1 MKNIFRNKR
10 AVSPVI
16 ATILLIALTVSAAA
30 VVYFVVVPLL
40 NQETEI
46 TFGINTVSEFK
57 DYDHD
62 GSIDA
67 IKVNI
72 IVVTTNG
79 LGLANM
85 TQFSYAITDGT
96 NSYDWAHTKVG
107 ASQILDGKAGNV
119 VLSAT
124 GSAGQLE
131 EGISYTLIVSFG
143 VSVETKAFTPS
154 GTTLG
159 SLLTVNV
166 IDQDSDP
173 VSGANVDFYYSNDAF
188 TGVPTQTT
196 SSSGQIEQALRIGEY
211 KVRVNYLSQI
221 YWSDIFYHPTV
232 SSVTVQIGET
242 GDLMKVHVQNDAGG
256 INGLTVFSFDSL
268 GRYNGEYAV
277 TNSEGDA
284 YLSISPGVYVFK
296 VFYLGLN
303 YSSPLVNYPTVSET
317 TINIGG
323 GVVYAHVVDADEVG
337 QDNLRVYLFSS
348 TGSYLGVSIRTN
360 STGYA
365 AFSLSSGAYKF
376 RVDYG
381 GARTW
386 SEVFGASDGAVIT
399 IYIGGKVYAHV
410 IYGPDELPL
419 NNVRVYLFTA
429 SGSYTGRS
437 ARTNSTGYV
446 LFSPIEKDSLFKF
459 RVDYAGGREWSG
471 EFNGS
476 QAVLIVEIN
485 VGAEA
490 YAHVIYGSEGNPLSN
505 VRVYLFTASGSYSG
519 ISARTNSTGY
529 ARFNG
534 VLKSTD
540 YKFRVD
546 YAGGRFWSE
555 VFNGSASFI
564 VVEINIGGTV
574 YAHVTYGAGDLP
586 LNNVRVYLFTA
597 SGSYSG
603 ISARTNSTGYARF
616 DGVLATTQYKFR
628 VDYAAGRFWS
638 TEFNGSVD
646 DLVVDINIGGVVFA
660 HVVYGPDDAPLNNV
674 RVYLFTVSGSYS
686 GISARTNSTGYAQ
699 FNGVLATGAYK
710 FRVDYAAGQF
720 WSANFNG
727 NLPELVVEIN
737 IGGIVYAHVVYGI
750 EDNPLN
756 NVRVYLFTASGSYS
770 GLSTRTNSTGHA
782 QFNGV
787 LSTTQY
793 KFRVDYAAGQ
803 FWSTEFNGA
812 LPEYTHD
819 INIGARVF
827 CYAHNDG
834 TPLTNVRVYLYREG
848 GSYSGLS
855 VLTNGTGYAQFNGV
869 LSTYNYYFRFTYSSN
884 AYYSSLF
891 DGSVDKLVVSMDI
904 NILTPQSNGPIFD
917 PIAIVTPPTK
927 TKFALE
933 M

>member
-1 MKNIFRNKR
+1 MRNIFKNKK
-10 AVSPVI
+10 AVSPVV

-40 NQETEI
+40 NQDVEI

-67 IKVNI
+67 IKANI
-72 IVVTTNG
+72 IIVTTNG
-79 LGLANM
+79 PGIANM
-85 TQFSYAITDGT
+85 THFSYAISDGT
-96 NSYDWAHTKVG
+96 NSYVWDLTNVG
-107 ASQILDGKAGNV
+107 ASQILDGKAGDV

-124 GSAGQLE
+124 SIAGQLE
-131 EGISYTLIVSFG
+131 EGISYTLSITFG
-143 VSVETKAFTPS
+143 NSEETKAFTPS
-154 GTTLG
+154 GATLG

-173 VSGANVDFYYSNDAF
+173 VNGANVDFYYSNDAF

-196 SSSGQIEQALRIGEY
+196 SSSGQVEQALRIGEY
-211 KVRVNYLSQI
+211 KVRVSYLGQI
-221 YWSDIFYHPTV
+221 YWSEAIYHPTV

-268 GRYNGEYAV
+268 GRYSGEYAV

-284 YLSISPGVYVFK
+284 FLSISPGEYVFK

-303 YSSPLVNYPTVSET
+303 YSSPLVDYPSVTET
-317 TINIGG
+317 TIDIGG
-323 GVVYAHVVDADEVG
+323 GIVYARVVDSDEVG
-337 QDNLRVYLFSS
+337 QYNLRVYVFSS
-348 TGSYLGVSIRTN
+348 TGSYLGLSARTN
-360 STGYA
+360 LTGYA
-365 AFSLSSGAYKF
+365 AFSLSTGAYKF

-381 GARTW
+381 GANTW

-399 IYIGGKVYAHV
+399 IYIGGKAYAHV

-437 ARTNSTGYV
+437 GRTNSTGYV
-446 LFSPIEKDSLFKF
+446 LFNPIEKESWFKF
-459 RVDYAGGREWSG
+459 RVDYAGGQEWSG

-476 QAVLIVEIN
+476 QAVTIVDIN

-490 YAHVIYGSEGNPLSN
+490 YAHVIYGSEGSPLNN

-519 ISARTNSTGY
+519 ISARTNTTGY

-546 YAGGRFWSE
+546 YAGGQFWSA
-555 VFNGSASFI
+555 VFNGSASY
-564 VVEINIGGTV
+564 VVVDINVGGTV
-574 YAHVTYGAGDLP
+574 YAHVVYGGGNLP
-586 LNNVRVYLFTA
+586 INNVRVYLFTA
-597 SGSYSG
+597 SGSYTG
-603 ISARTNSTGYARF
+603 LSARTNSTGYARF
-616 DGVLATTQYKFR
+616 NGVLATTTYR
-628 VDYAAGRFWS
+628 
-638 TEFNGSVD
+638 
-646 DLVVDINIGGVVFA
+646 
-660 HVVYGPDDAPLNNV
+660 
-674 RVYLFTVSGSYS
+674 
-686 GISARTNSTGYAQ
+686 
-699 FNGVLATGAYK
+699 

-720 WSANFNG
+720 WSTTVDG
-727 NLPELVVEIN
+727 SIDDLVVDIN
-737 IGGIVYAHVVYGI
+737 RGGTVFAHVVYGI

-756 NVRVYLFTASGSYS
+756 NVRVYLFTASGSYT
-770 GLSTRTNSTGHA
+770 GLSARTNSTGHA

-787 LSTTQY
+787 LSNTQY

-834 TPLTNVRVYLYREG
+834 TPLTNVRVYLFREG
-848 GSYSGLS
+848 GTYSGLS
-855 VLTNGTGYAQFNGV
+855 VRTNGTGYAEFNGV
-869 LSTYNYYFRFTYSSN
+869 LSTYNYYFRITSGSTYLSG
-884 AYYSSLF
+884 LF
-891 DGSVDKLVVSMDI
+891 DGSIDKLVVEMDI
-904 NILTPQSNGPIFD
+904 NILTPLSNGPIFD
-917 PIAIVTPPTK
+917 PIAIVVLPK
-927 TKFALE
+927 ETKFALV